1 MATDHPL
8 HLGPSRDAALS
19 HAAEILRQAWNEF
32 DHPRESEPE
41 ASSELLA
48 RLNAP
53 LPASGIDAVAGVDA
67 VAEVL
72 NTSAAQSRPRYL
84 AFIGASGLEIGVL
97 ADMLVSAYDVNVCVD
112 SKSANRVEEQALRW
126 LGEYLGYPVNGGS
139 FTSGGQISN
148 LTALAAARERMF
160 PGTRRTG
167 MHGVRASV
175 YVSAEAHYSVR
186 RAIEVLGLGSES
198 IRTIPIDDQRRMRVD
213 LLQERIAADIAARVR
228 PMAIVATGGTTL
240 TGAVDPIGALAD
252 IAEDHGTWLH
262 VDGAYGLAAAGTDQA
277 RHLFAG
283 LDRADSL
290 SIDAHKWLFVP
301 KACSAILV
309 RDRTPL
315 GRAFS
320 HNEAYMPHENESLN
334 PVDMTLEYSRP
345 VRAMKLWAAF
355 LVHGADNM
363 RQAVAKHLDLAQLM
377 YNLAEADPEFEVLP
391 NRPQLSITPVQH
403 VLPGCPDVNAHNMA
417 LTFAM
422 QRDGRVFLS
431 PGQIDGRSYL
441 RPCFV
446 NYRTDES
453 DVRAV
458 IAVAKEL
465 GDQIC
470 PHHSA

>member
-1 MATDHPL
+1 MATEHPL
-8 HLGPSRDAALS
+8 HLGASRDAALAR
-19 HAAEILRQAWNEF
+19 AAEILKRAWDEF
-32 DHPRESEPE
+32 DHPRASEPH
-41 ASSELLA
+41 ASDELTSL
-48 RLNAP
+48 LQSP
-53 LPASGIDAVAGVDA
+53 LPATGIDAVAGVNW

-72 NTSAAQSRPRYL
+72 DTSAAQSRPRYL
-84 AFIGASGLEIGVL
+84 AFIGASGLEMGVL

-126 LGEYLGYPVNGGS
+126 LGEYLGYPVDGGS

-148 LTALAAARERMF
+148 LTALSAARERMF
-160 PGTRRTG
+160 PGTRRAG
-167 MHGVRASV
+167 MNGVRASV

-186 RAIEVLGLGSES
+186 RAIEVLGLGCDS
-198 IRTIPIDDQRRMRVD
+198 IRTIPIGDQRRIRVD
-213 LLQERIAADIAARVR
+213 LLRDRIAADIAARVR

-240 TGAVDPIGALAD
+240 TGAVDPIGELAD
-252 IAEDHGTWLH
+252 VAADHGMWLH
-262 VDGAYGLAAAGTDQA
+262 VDGAYGLGAAGTPEA
-277 RHLFAG
+277 RSLFTG

-301 KACSAILV
+301 KACSALLV
-309 RDRTPL
+309 RDRTAL

-320 HNEAYMPHENESLN
+320 HNEAYMPHENEVLN

-345 VRAMKLWAAF
+345 ARAMKLWLAF
-355 LVHGADNM
+355 LVHGADNI
-363 RQAVAKHLDLAQLM
+363 RTAVAKHLELAQLM
-377 YNLAEADPEFEVLP
+377 YNLADADPEFEVLP

-422 QRDGRVFLS
+422 QKDGRVFLS

-458 IAVAKEL
+458 IDVAKEL
-465 GDQIC
+465 GRHIC
-470 PHHSA
+470 PQH